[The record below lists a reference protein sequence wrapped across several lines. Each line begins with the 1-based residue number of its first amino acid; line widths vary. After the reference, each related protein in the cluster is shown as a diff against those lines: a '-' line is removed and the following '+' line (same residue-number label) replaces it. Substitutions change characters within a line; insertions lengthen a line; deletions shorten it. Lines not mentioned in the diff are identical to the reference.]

1 MGISFLVT
9 AYNEYE
15 DLKKLLAQLLKI
27 LRPTDELVIQL
38 DSKATVEVI
47 QLVDDFILKNNDSI
61 GVKKCHFDLNKDFA
75 SFKNNAKS
83 YCTKDWVFQ
92 IDADETLSSTF
103 SVVLHQVLEANDG
116 IDLISGLFLKILCC
130 GSGQLTHP

>member
-27 LRPTDELVIQL
+27 LRDNDELVIQL
-38 DSKATVEVI
+38 DSKSTVEVI
-47 QLVDDFILKNNDSI
+47 ELVDGFIKLNKDTISI
-61 GVKKCHFDLNKDFA
+61 KKCHFDLNKDFA

-92 IDADETLSSTF
+92 IDAD
-103 SVVLHQVLEANDG
+103 
-116 IDLISGLFLKILCC
+116 
-130 GSGQLTHP
+130 